1 MVGRQH
7 GSGVGGGWCGVDLEP
22 GMDLSPALRNLGF
35 LARARACLEVCS
47 AAIWRRVE
55 TSGALG
61 SSARPRLAGG
71 QGRSRHPEA
80 AAADP
85 QQRRRPPVPER
96 ADRVLPRHAQRMRY
110 DEYLRLGYGIGSG
123 AVESAH
129 KQVVHARMRQAGMRW
144 SEAGARRLL
153 ALRLQLLNDRWDML
167 DQLRHDIGGR
177 LSGGRRPGG
186 QRQPRIQIDEP
197 GLIGHAVRALAPRLA
212 MRFAR
217 SPVVIPADLR
227 SRLEAARLDL
237 LALFRALDRMDLAP
251 RRDSAGASAT
261 TVRIGCRLC
270 RSFVGSRSNSR
281 PVQAAGDAARYFG
294 RLGTDA
300 PAADEVSPPASATGS
315 IHFTLPALERSVRQ
329 SLNPGDAYNG
339 PYPKSP
345 KRLSTPSWREC
356 RTQKQNCL

>member
-1 MVGRQH
+1 VRRFLVTCLGNADAIFSRLWAELEQLGWLGANTVVVLVGDGAEWIWNRAWIFPRRCEILDFWHALEHAWRFARLPYGEGSKRAERWVHQLAQDLRAGKVEAVIQRLQRLTPSNEDARQYLKELI
-7 GSGVGGGWCGVDLEP
+7 GYYRD
-22 GMDLSPALRNLGF
+22 N
-35 LARARACLEVCS
+35 
-47 AAIWRRVE
+47 
-55 TSGALG
+55 
-61 SSARPRLAGG
+61 
-71 QGRSRHPEA
+71 
-80 AAADP
+80 
-85 QQRRRPPVPER
+85 
-96 ADRVLPRHAQRMRY
+96 AQRMRY

-227 SRLEAARLDL
+227 SRLEAARLEL

-251 RRDSAGASAT
+251 AEIPQLLLRQLFELDADYAEALWALDQTPGRFKLQAMLRDTSA
-261 TVRIGCRLC
+261 
-270 RSFVGSRSNSR
+270 
-281 PVQAAGDAARYFG
+281 
-294 RLGTDA
+294 
-300 PAADEVSPPASATGS
+300 
-315 IHFTLPALERSVRQ
+315 ALERMPQLLTKFRRLLPPRAQSTLLYQHSNVRFV
-329 SLNPGDAYNG
+329 
-339 PYPKSP
+339 
-345 KRLSTPSWREC
+345 RV
-356 RTQKQNCL
+356 

>member
-1 MVGRQH
+1 
-7 GSGVGGGWCGVDLEP
+7 
-22 GMDLSPALRNLGF
+22 
-35 LARARACLEVCS
+35 
-47 AAIWRRVE
+47 
-55 TSGALG
+55 
-61 SSARPRLAGG
+61 
-71 QGRSRHPEA
+71 
-80 AAADP
+80 
-85 QQRRRPPVPER
+85 
-96 ADRVLPRHAQRMRY
+96 MRY

-186 QRQPRIQIDEP
+186 QCQPRIQIDEP

-251 RRDSAGASAT
+251 AEIPQVPLRQLFELDADYAEALWALDQTPRRFKLRATLRDTSA
-261 TVRIGCRLC
+261 
-270 RSFVGSRSNSR
+270 
-281 PVQAAGDAARYFG
+281 
-294 RLGTDA
+294 
-300 PAADEVSPPASATGS
+300 
-315 IHFTLPALERSVRQ
+315 ALERMPQLLTKFRRLLPPRAQSTLLYQHSNVRFV
-329 SLNPGDAYNG
+329 
-339 PYPKSP
+339 
-345 KRLSTPSWREC
+345 RV
-356 RTQKQNCL
+356 